1 MKFTMKL
8 LMILLTFLLGPF
20 ASLEVAAA
28 DIAIAETADTETA
41 DTDKPDTEKTGA
53 GNADSESK
61 PEKGIIGVIYP
72 AAAQVGNSF
81 LSGADYLDREVQRVL
96 PLAKEIAG
104 DRVDELPLPVGIALG
119 YNHQWD
125 RMEASN
131 LFVKLGR
138 RPERAIS
145 SDLISDIKA
154 ATNTYT
160 MNVDMWVLPFWN
172 IFGILAYSD
181 GTAEIKLNV
190 PDLLPSNLEVPYS
203 VLSYGGGTNLTVGW
217 RQFFVVAN
225 ATFTQQKVN
234 LFEDTVNALILAPR
248 IGWQEDFG
256 PTAISVWTGANYL
269 DISKSREGS
278 LILPGPGQQE
288 LGFRL
293 DVQPVAN
300 WNAALGVRA
309 SIGKRFDFLLDAGL
323 GVRKS
328 ILFSAAFRL

>member
-1 MKFTMKL
+1 MMGGNKRWQAAVGL
-8 LMILLTFLLGPF
+8 F
-20 ASLEVAAA
+20 AASFYFPSLVYATDAANNPEVSEAAEM
-28 DIAIAETADTETA
+28 ETVATSSPES
-41 DTDKPDTEKTGA
+41 
-53 GNADSESK
+53 SED
-61 PEKGIIGVIYP
+61 GIIGVIYP

-81 LSGADYLDREVQRVL
+81 LSGADYLDREIQRVL

-104 DRVDELPLPVGIALG
+104 DRVDELPLPVGIALA

-125 RMEASN
+125 KMEASN

-138 RPERAIS
+138 RPERSIS
-145 SDLISDIKA
+145 SDLISDIRA
-154 ATNTYT
+154 TTNTYT

-172 IFGILAYSD
+172 IFGILAYSE
-181 GTAEIKLNV
+181 GEASIKLNV

-248 IGWQEDFG
+248 IGWQQDFG
-256 PTAISVWTGANYL
+256 PTAVSIWTGANYL
-269 DISKSREGS
+269 DISKEREGS
-278 LILPGPGQQE
+278 LILPGPRQQE
-288 LGFRL
+288 LAFRL

-300 WNAALGVRA
+300 WNAALGARA

-328 ILFSAAFRL
+328 ILFSAAFRF

>member
-1 MKFTMKL
+1 MMAGNKRWQAAVGLFV
-8 LMILLTFLLGPF
+8 
-20 ASLEVAAA
+20 ASLYFPSLAYATDAANNPEVPEAAPMEA
-28 DIAIAETADTETA
+28 VATSS
-41 DTDKPDTEKTGA
+41 
-53 GNADSESK
+53 SESS
-61 PEKGIIGVIYP
+61 EEGIIGVIYP

-81 LSGADYLDREVQRVL
+81 LSGADYLDREIQRVL

-104 DRVDELPLPVGIALG
+104 DRVDELPLPVGIALA

-125 RMEASN
+125 KMEASN

-138 RPERAIS
+138 RPERSIS
-145 SDLISDIKA
+145 SDLISDIRA
-154 ATNTYT
+154 VTNTYT

-172 IFGILAYSD
+172 IFGILAYSE
-181 GTAEIKLNV
+181 GEASIKLNV

-248 IGWQEDFG
+248 IGWQQDFG
-256 PTAISVWTGANYL
+256 PTAVSIWTGANYL
-269 DISKSREGS
+269 DISKEREGA
-278 LILPGPGQQE
+278 LMLPGPGQRE
-288 LGFRL
+288 LAFRL

-300 WNAALGVRA
+300 WNAALGARA

-328 ILFSAAFRL
+328 ILFSAAFRF